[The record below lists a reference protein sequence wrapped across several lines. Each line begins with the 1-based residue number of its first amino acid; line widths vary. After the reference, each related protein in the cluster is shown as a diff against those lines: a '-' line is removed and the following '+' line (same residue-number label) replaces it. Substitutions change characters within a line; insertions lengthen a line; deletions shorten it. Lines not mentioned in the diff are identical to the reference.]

1 MLDIKIIRDFIYHVS
16 RFVLISVFSKTSV
29 MIKKVETFFIFRI
42 NAAAPVEAIYFDVSF
57 GYLDVTN

>member
-1 MLDIKIIRDFIYHVS
+1 
-16 RFVLISVFSKTSV
+16 